1 LRSQILP
8 PGKTVIVRRAGFSF
22 YWHLLHVLLF
32 LWQKHLNSRKIC
44 LAVDLGAGSGRVM
57 AGIYDG
63 TRLEI
68 SEVNRFPNDPVKKA
82 ESWHWDLD
90 RLFAS
95 IKQGIALAIKQYGN
109 AVVSV
114 GVDTWGVDYGLL
126 DAQGKLL
133 VVPFQY
139 RDKRTQGM
147 QEEACR
153 RMPGR
158 EIYERTGI
166 QFMFFNTLF
175 QLLAEAKS
183 PQIEMA
189 ERLLFMPDLVNYLL
203 TGVAVNERSIASTSQ
218 LLNPSSQTW
227 DHELIKAMGLPER
240 IFGKLVD
247 AGTALGELQASVAS
261 ETGAKNVQV
270 IAPASHDTAS
280 AVVGVPAEEPE
291 PVFLSSGTWSIIG
304 RELSRPVISNDSYQA
319 TFSNEGGVFG
329 TTRFLKN
336 IAGMWLLQEC
346 KRAWDAAGKSTSYD
360 ELESRAQASASFTSF
375 VDPDATDFQAPP
387 DMPAAIATFCQ
398 RTGQSAPTEPG
409 AFTRVIFESLALKY
423 RLMKELLARV
433 TGKPI
438 DRIYIVGGGSRNQIL
453 NQFTADALN
462 CRVMAGPVE
471 ATSTGNIIMQLFA
484 LGEVHSLEEGRALVR
499 RSVEPRIFQPKNTG
513 VWDEAYAR
521 FQKILQR

>member
-1 LRSQILP
+1 
-8 PGKTVIVRRAGFSF
+8 
-22 YWHLLHVLLF
+22 
-32 LWQKHLNSRKIC
+32 LNSKKIC
-44 LAVDLGAGSGRVM
+44 LAVDLGAGSGRVV

-63 TRLEI
+63 TRLEL

-95 IKQGIALAIKQYGN
+95 IKEGLALAVKKYGD

-126 DAQGKLL
+126 EAQGKLMGA
-133 VVPFQY
+133 PFQY

-153 RMPGR
+153 RIPAR

-183 PQIEMA
+183 PAQIEKA
-189 ERLLFMPDLVNYLL
+189 GRLLFMPDLINYFL
-203 TGVAVNERSIASTSQ
+203 TGIAVNERSIASTSQ
-218 LLNPSSQTW
+218 LLNPRTQTW

-240 IFGKLVD
+240 LFGKLVD
-247 AGTALGELQASVAS
+247 AGTVLGELQPGMAA
-261 ETGAKNVQV
+261 ETGAKNLRV
-270 IAPASHDTAS
+270 IAPAGHDTAS

-291 PVFLSSGTWSIIG
+291 PVFLSSGTWSLIG
-304 RELSRPVISNDSYQA
+304 RELSRPVISDASFQA

-346 KRAWDAAGKSTSYD
+346 KRAWDAAGQTVSYD
-360 ELESRAQASASFTSF
+360 ELESRAQASAPFTSLI
-375 VDPDATDFQAPP
+375 DPDAIDFQAPP
-387 DMPAAIATFCQ
+387 DMSAAIAAFCQ
-398 RTGQSAPTEPG
+398 RTGQPVPADSG
-409 AFTRVIFESLALKY
+409 AIARVIFESLALKY
-423 RLMKELLARV
+423 RIMKELLVRV

-438 DRIYIVGGGSRNQIL
+438 DRIYIVGGGSRLQIL

-471 ATSTGNIIMQLFA
+471 ATSIGNIVMQLYA
-484 LGEVHSLEEGRALVR
+484 LGEVRSLSEGRALVR
-499 RSVEPRIFQPKNTG
+499 RSVEPKVFEPRDTA

-521 FQKILQR
+521 FQKILQK

>member
-1 LRSQILP
+1 MKSTP
-8 PGKTVIVRRAGFSF
+8 
-22 YWHLLHVLLF
+22 
-32 LWQKHLNSRKIC
+32 LNSRKIC
-44 LAVDLGAGSGRVM
+44 LAVDLGAGSGRVV
-57 AGIYDG
+57 AGIYNG
-63 TRLEI
+63 TRLELN
-68 SEVNRFPNDPVKKA
+68 EVNRFPNDPVKKA

-90 RLFAS
+90 RLFAN
-95 IKQGIALAIKQYGN
+95 IKQGIALAVKQYGD

-133 VVPFQY
+133 VAPFQY

-153 RMPGR
+153 RMPAR

-183 PQIEMA
+183 PPIEKA
-189 ERLLFMPDLVNYLL
+189 ERLLFIPDLINYLL

-218 LLNPSSQTW
+218 LLNPHTQKW
-227 DHELIKAMGLPER
+227 EQALIKMMGLPER

-247 AGTALGELQASVAS
+247 AGTVLGELQASVAA
-261 ETGAKNVQV
+261 ETGAKNLRV
-270 IAPASHDTAS
+270 ITPASHDTAS

-304 RELSRPVISNDSYQA
+304 RELSQPVISDASFQA

-346 KRAWDAAGKSTSYD
+346 KRAWDAAGKPVSYD
-360 ELESRAQASASFTSF
+360 ELVNRAQAAAPFACLI
-375 VDPDATDFQAPP
+375 DPDATDFQAPP
-387 DMPAAIATFCQ
+387 DMPAAIAAFCQ
-398 RTGQSAPTEPG
+398 KTGQATPADPG
-409 AFTRVIFESLALKY
+409 AFTRIILESLALKY
-423 RLMKELLARV
+423 RMMKELLAQV

-438 DRIYIVGGGSRNQIL
+438 DRIYIVGGGSQNHIL
-453 NQFTADALN
+453 NQFAADALN

-484 LGEVHSLEEGRALVR
+484 LGEVRSLAEGRALVR
-499 RSVEPRIFQPKNTG
+499 RSVEPKVFEPKNTE

-521 FQKILQR
+521 FQKIIRR